1 MKFGDILVEV
11 LNWRHPPDIDWL
23 KAASEQ
29 SLTEQEIETVL
40 KAAKF
45 VRSVASSIVGDN
57 KIPEPHLWIPKSRI
71 NSEEASAFLHLQ
83 EQNYGRLGLRV
94 RLEHDTN
101 APQIDGWSI
110 TFQALIENV
119 GILLS
124 PVVAMYELMLIA
136 ISPLYELHRCCAPKY
151 PEFSYNCKTN
161 DDEYICG
168 KWFITTF
175 PTSDASCYCSRQCY
189 ENMCKW
195 LYVLEEDYFD
205 NQDNMG

>member
-29 SLTEQEIETVL
+29 SLTEQEIATVL

-45 VRSVASSIVGDN
+45 VKSVASNIVGDN
-57 KIPEPHLWIPKSRI
+57 RIPEPHLWIPKAQI
-71 NSEEASAFLHLQ
+71 NSEEASAFLDLQ

-94 RLEHDTN
+94 RLEHDVNT
-101 APQIDGWSI
+101 PQIDGWSI
-110 TFQALIENV
+110 TLQALAGNV

-136 ISPLYELHRCCAPKY
+136 ISPLYELHRCYAPKY
-151 PEFSYNCKTN
+151 PEFSYNCKTS

-168 KWFITTF
+168 KWFITTL
-175 PTSDASCYCSRQCY
+175 PTGDISCYCSRQCY

-195 LYVLEEDYFD
+195 LYVLEEDYFE
-205 NQDNMG
+205 NKDNMG